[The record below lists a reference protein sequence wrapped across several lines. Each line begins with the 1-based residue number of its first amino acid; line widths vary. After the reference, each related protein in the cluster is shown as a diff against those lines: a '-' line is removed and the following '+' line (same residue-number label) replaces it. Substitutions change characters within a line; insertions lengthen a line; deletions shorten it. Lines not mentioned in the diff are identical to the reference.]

1 MKRTITKITAIHYC
15 KAGRGHEST
24 YSFIRSYSAKKP
36 TFKGAAR
43 MVANIYNDNR
53 FDESIPMTKP
63 SDISVIRIEFCD
75 YQTR

>member
-15 KAGRGHEST
+15 KAGRGYEAT

-43 MVANIYNDNR
+43 MVATLFNISR
-53 FDESIPMTKP
+53 FDESQPITKP

-75 YQTR
+75 YASR